1 MVAAPPESSSAN
13 RGLCPLMAP
22 VMSLGE
28 ERMRT
33 NRRNNGEAVRWAKPS
48 LGGEP
53 QPWISAGGV
62 VFRRSGHGEL
72 EVALV
77 GRRRPVRWALP
88 KGTRRPNESLER
100 TAVREVEEETG
111 LQVRLLRPIGTIR
124 YTFELARIRYA
135 KTVDFYLMQA
145 IGGDTAWHDHEYE
158 FARWFP
164 AGEALRQIAY
174 PNEAFL
180 VEQAL
185 GIVELNSGVEFQALG
200 EG

>member
-1 MVAAPPESSSAN
+1 MVAAPPECSAN

-33 NRRNNGEAVRWAKPS
+33 RGRQNGEAVRSANPS
-48 LGGEP
+48 RGGEP

-62 VFRRSGHGEL
+62 VFRRSGPGEL

-111 LQVRLLRPIGTIR
+111 LQVRLLQPIGTIR
-124 YTFELARIRYA
+124 YTFELARIRYD

-145 IGGDTAWHDHEYE
+145 IGGDTDKHDHEYE
-158 FARWFP
+158 FAQWFP
-164 AGEALRQIAY
+164 VGEAVRQIAY
-174 PNEAFL
+174 PNEARL

-185 GIVELNSGVEFQALG
+185 GIVELNSGVEFQGLR